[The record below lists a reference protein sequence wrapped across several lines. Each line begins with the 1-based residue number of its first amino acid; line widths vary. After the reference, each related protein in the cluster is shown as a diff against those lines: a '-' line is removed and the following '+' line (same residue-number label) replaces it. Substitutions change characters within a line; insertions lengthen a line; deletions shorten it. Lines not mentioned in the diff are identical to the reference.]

1 MRKIEF
7 ERSCTTTNYY
17 TIEILDEE
25 LLSTE
30 LIEWFKTQDDISVWS
45 LENEHFTSVKMY
57 QEDHEDYYDDDYDL
71 SEEILEELNINKELY
86 QQSIK

>member
-71 SEEILEELNINKELY
+71 SEEILEELYINKELY

>member
-7 ERSCTTTNYY
+7 ERSCTTTNYF

-30 LIEWFKTQDDISVWS
+30 LIEWFKTKKDISVWS